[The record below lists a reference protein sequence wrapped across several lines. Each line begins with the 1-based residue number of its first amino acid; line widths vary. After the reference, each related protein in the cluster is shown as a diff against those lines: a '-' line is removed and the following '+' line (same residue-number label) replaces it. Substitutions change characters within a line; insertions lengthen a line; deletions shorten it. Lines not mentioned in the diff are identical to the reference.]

1 MTLIRFEDQDFPIQ
15 WSKRRRTIGIQIKD
29 EQLSVR
35 APFGT
40 EVADIQAFVESK
52 KQWIRKHLGK
62 QNQQAQE
69 VYRLAEGAC
78 IPILGESKQLVYFS
92 GSHPA
97 IKVTDQHIQITVP
110 KGHPNANLVAAACV
124 DFHLQQIAQKYIPA
138 KASAMAAQ
146 LGLEHRLN
154 KVTFKKTKSKWGHCT
169 HDGRLQFNYLIMLCP
184 PPVVDYLIAHEV
196 SHLKFIDHSEN
207 FWQTVAQLD
216 PEYIH
221 HRRWLRQQEHK
232 LWLAF

>member
-1 MTLIRFEDQDFPIQ
+1 
-15 WSKRRRTIGIQIKD
+15 
-29 EQLSVR
+29 
-35 APFGT
+35 
-40 EVADIQAFVESK
+40 
-52 KQWIRKHLGK
+52 
-62 QNQQAQE
+62 
-69 VYRLAEGAC
+69 
-78 IPILGESKQLVYFS
+78 
-92 GSHPA
+92 
-97 IKVTDQHIQITVP
+97 
-110 KGHPNANLVAAACV
+110 
-124 DFHLQQIAQKYIPA
+124 
-138 KASAMAAQ
+138 MAAQ

-221 HRRWLRQQEHK
+221 RRRWLRQQEHK